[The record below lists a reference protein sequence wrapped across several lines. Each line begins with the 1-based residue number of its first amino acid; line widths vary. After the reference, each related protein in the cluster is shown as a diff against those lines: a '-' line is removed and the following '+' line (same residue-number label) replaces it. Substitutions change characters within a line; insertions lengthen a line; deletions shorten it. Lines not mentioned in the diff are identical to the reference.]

1 LEIFFIV
8 LGAIALTLGIFVV
21 AVVALGLSIIRNA
34 PKWFAEA
41 EYGDED

>member
-34 PKWFAEA
+34 PKWFENA